1 MRKRQ
6 RHTSP
11 AQIREKSAAAH
22 ARIDA
27 PLPSAQPDAAI
38 PFSIQLVFMYRQR
51 PAPVRRIAFR
61 RMTQRRP
68 RTNLATTNRHCMRRA
83 AAASRSSR
91 RVVLTPAPDR
101 MHRRQRRP
109 LSASSRRCASIDR
122 CVRYACD
129 RCVHGHVALPAWCP
143 DAAPLGCTPRARAA
157 PCGQVGVPEPL
168 ERFWDYV
175 FILYVTGGG
184 CGFGKACRNEN
195 YDRVSSLASA
205 PWPVSSNSAF
215 NNRQFISRTKFNGA
229 LK

>member
-83 AAASRSSR
+83 AAASHSSR

-122 CVRYACD
+122 YVRSMRAWTRSVACVVPGRCTTGVHATSTSSALWTSRGSRGARTFLGLRFHSVRYWW
-129 RCVHGHVALPAWCP
+129 RLRLW
-143 DAAPLGCTPRARAA
+143 
-157 PCGQVGVPEPL
+157 
-168 ERFWDYV
+168 
-175 FILYVTGGG
+175 
-184 CGFGKACRNEN
+184 
-195 YDRVSSLASA
+195 
-205 PWPVSSNSAF
+205 
-215 NNRQFISRTKFNGA
+215 
-229 LK
+229 